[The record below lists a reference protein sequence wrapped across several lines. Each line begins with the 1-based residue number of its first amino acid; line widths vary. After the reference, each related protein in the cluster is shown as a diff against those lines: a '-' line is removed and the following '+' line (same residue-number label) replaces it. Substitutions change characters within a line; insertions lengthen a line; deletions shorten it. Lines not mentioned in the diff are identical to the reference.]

1 MKGTEQFKEVI
12 RLYLRERCKADKT
25 FLGKCKNPQKSL
37 DQCIEYIISEVYK
50 SKCNG
55 FADDE
60 IFSLAVHYF
69 DEENITYN
77 KVSCSSVVINQ
88 HIELTDEEKAQA
100 KAQAIEK
107 YQAQVLAEL
116 HKPKTTTKRENTTDC
131 QLLF

>member
-1 MKGTEQFKEVI
+1 MKGTEQFKEII

-25 FLGKCKNPQKSL
+25 FLGKCRNPQKSL

-55 FADDE
+55 FADEE

-100 KAQAIEK
+100 KAQAIER
-107 YQAQVLAEL
+107 YQAQVLADM
-116 HKPKTTTKRENTTDC
+116 HKPKTHKKEITTDC